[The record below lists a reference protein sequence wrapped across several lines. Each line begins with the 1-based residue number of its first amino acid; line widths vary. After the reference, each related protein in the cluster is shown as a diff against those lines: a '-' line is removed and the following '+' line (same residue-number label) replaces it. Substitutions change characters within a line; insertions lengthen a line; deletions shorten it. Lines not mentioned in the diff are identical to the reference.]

1 MSPASPWRKKGLV
14 AGILLFVLGAVLS
27 ITLHE
32 ALGYLMYLGAIVF
45 VVEGALW
52 LKAKY
57 L

>member
-1 MSPASPWRKKGLV
+1 V

-32 ALGYLMYLGAIVF
+32 ALGYLMYLGATVF